1 MGLQK
6 LTSVFHEACGAYRS
20 FVAGQNEMVDKGL
33 AMVML
38 GSEYSL
44 SAHLFDHAAVNFPM
58 AERSW
63 LSNVGRT
70 SIDIYRILETAD
82 SDRKVLVSGVARY
95 VCMDF
100 VSGNSVPF
108 PTSPERHL
116 SSAASSPTARRFP
129 SVKVPESGAVGSFLA
144 TVKVRYDDMDH
155 NWHSNHASYTA
166 YALECAAQAA
176 AAGHYSRIRDDV
188 AFYRAL
194 SWTCMHLGESF
205 AGDELQLSTWQDE
218 DNALL
223 LHFLIN
229 RQQQRIC
236 YIKIEFD
243 EDSIASKL

>member
-6 LTSVFHEACGAYRS
+6 LASVFHEACGAYRS
-20 FVAGQNEMVDKGL
+20 FVAGQKEMIGKGL
-33 AMVML
+33 TMVML
-38 GSEYSL
+38 GSEYAVSP
-44 SAHLFDHAAVNFPM
+44 HLFDEAAVDFPM
-58 AERSW
+58 TERSW

-108 PTSPERHL
+108 PSSPERTYL
-116 SSAASSPTARRFP
+116 SSALPPTVRCFP
-129 SVKVPESGAVGSFLA
+129 SIEVPESCADGSFLT

-155 NWHSNHASYTA
+155 NWHSNHSSYTA
-166 YALECAAQAA
+166 YALECGARAA
-176 AAGHYSRIRDDV
+176 ATGYYSRIRDDI

-194 SWTCMHLGESF
+194 SWTCIYLGESF
-205 AGDELQLSTWQDE
+205 AGDDLQLSTWQDA

-229 RQQQRIC
+229 RQQQKIC
-236 YIKIEFD
+236 YVMIELD
-243 EDSIASKL
+243 ENSIASKL